1 MVLWDSR
8 GVIKG
13 VLMDYQN
20 AYATILLAGPE
31 TERRAVVLER
41 LAKRGYSC
49 VTADTG
55 VEARKQCR
63 SSSFDLLL
71 LELYMPD
78 GHAADFLKELRTR
91 SDIPAL
97 VVCDNSDPCDELF
110 CLEAGADDFYT
121 FQHDN
126 AILFARIRSLL
137 RRALAVDRRKNKR
150 NLGDVEMNDSL
161 QSATCRGRSLKVTP
175 TEFKILR
182 TLGQNLGEP
191 VSREEI
197 LKSVWQTEYMIDNR
211 LVDSH
216 VRNLRKKLSDGRS
229 GLVVASVRGIGYR
242 LATTPRYGGA
252 QGPMN

>member
-1 MVLWDSR
+1 M
-8 GVIKG
+8 G
-13 VLMDYQN
+13 YQN

-31 TERRAVVLER
+31 TDRRAVVTDR
-41 LAKRGYSC
+41 LVRWGYSC

-55 VEARKQCR
+55 VEAKNHCR
-63 SSSFDLLL
+63 SYSFDLLL

-97 VVCDNSDPCDELF
+97 VICDNADPSDELF

-126 AILFARIRSLL
+126 AVLFARIRSLL

-161 QSATCRGRSLKVTP
+161 QSAICRGKSLKLTP

-182 TLGQNLGEP
+182 TLGQSVGQP

-197 LKSVWQTEYMIDNR
+197 LMSVWQTEFMIDNR

-216 VRNLRKKLSDGRS
+216 VRNLRKKLSEGCS
-229 GLVVASVRGIGYR
+229 GLVVASVRGVGYR
-242 LATTPRYGGA
+242 LATTPYFGGRKDS
-252 QGPMN
+252 